1 MVNCVYDYSNVLG
14 FRYQATPR
22 DTPDPM
28 SSVVDL
34 GWGHAAGKVK
44 SHNYVKSET
53 FTSPGGTE
61 E

>member
-1 MVNCVYDYSNVLG
+1 MCMTIQMSWDSG
-14 FRYQATPR
+14 IKRQPR